1 LSGLRRY
8 ARFFAGRL
16 GIAGA
21 CGLALL
27 VFTAGFLLYGVQPLE
42 QEVRTLT
49 ARAERLAKPAASG
62 ATAVAQDPAAAIE
75 AMLNDLPRLDEAPA
89 YLARLHERAAEH
101 RLVLEAGEYHV
112 VHDADSRLTRYQ
124 VRFPLKGGYVQIRRF
139 VAAVMAAIPT
149 MTLDELSIRRASIG
163 AREVEARVQFAL
175 LFAES
180 R

>member
-1 LSGLRRY
+1 MSGLLRY

-27 VFTAGFLLYGVQPLE
+27 VFTAGFLLYGVQPLQE
-42 QEVRTLT
+42 EVRTLA
-49 ARAERLAKPAASG
+49 ARAERLAKPAA
-62 ATAVAQDPAAAIE
+62 ANAAVKVDPAAAIE
-75 AMLNDLPRLDEAPA
+75 SMLNDLPRLDEAPA

-112 VHDADSRLTRYQ
+112 VHDADSRLARYQ

-139 VAAVMAAIPT
+139 VAAVMEAVPT
-149 MTLDELSIRRASIG
+149 MTLDELSIRRTSIG

>member
-1 LSGLRRY
+1 MSPALRY

-27 VFTAGFLLYGVQPLE
+27 VFTAGFLLLGVQPL
-42 QEVRTLT
+42 QEEVATLS
-49 ARAERLAKPAASG
+49 ARAQRLAKPAAPG
-62 ATAVAQDPAAAIE
+62 AAPAADPAALIE
-75 AMLNDLPRLDEAPA
+75 SMLNALPTLDEAPQQ
-89 YLARLHERAAEH
+89 LARLHERAAEH

-112 VHDADSRLTRYQ
+112 VHDADARLTRYQ
-124 VRFPLKGGYVQIRRF
+124 VRFPLKGSYVQIRRF
-139 VAAVMAAIPT
+139 VAAVMEGNPAMI
-149 MTLDELSIRRASIG
+149 LDELSIRRTTIG

>member
-1 LSGLRRY
+1 MSPALRY

-16 GIAGA
+16 GIAGV

-27 VFTAGFLLYGVQPLE
+27 VFTAGFLWYGVQPLE

-49 ARAERLAKPAASG
+49 ARAERLAKHAAAG
-62 ATAVAQDPAAAIE
+62 ATTVAEEPAAAIE
-75 AMLNDLPRLDEAPA
+75 AMLSLPTLDEAPQQ
-89 YLARLHERAAEH
+89 LARLHERAAEH

-112 VHDADSRLTRYQ
+112 VHDADARLTRYQ
-124 VRFPLKGGYVQIRRF
+124 VRLPLKGSYVQIRRF
-139 VAAVMAAIPT
+139 VAAVMEGNPAMI
-149 MTLDELSIRRASIG
+149 LDELSIRRTTIG